1 MKHSAQLHKKLY
13 SLYKE
18 KGLTD
23 DRRELVLN
31 FTDGRTN
38 NSSEL
43 STNEIIS
50 FISLLAGEKPKKKSP
65 ELNVN
70 KLFHLCHLYGW
81 KRFDEEKNKNV
92 VDTEHL
98 NEWLIKYGKYH
109 KQLNDHTQQEINK
122 VTVQFEMVVNK
133 LLKAI

>member
-18 KGLTD
+18 KGLTE
-23 DRRELVLN
+23 DRRDLVFN
-31 FTDGRTN
+31 FTNGRTN
-38 NSSEL
+38 NSSDL